1 MVEPDPKNDH
11 NNAYI
16 WYERGNTFYELKR
29 YEEAIQCYD
38 KIIEILRH
46 EEYPKFN
53 YHLDKAIQS
62 YNRVI
67 KKNPDNNNNNNNT
80 TTQLLYNKALFLLNS
95 GARNKIE
102 ALKCYDKIIEI
113 NPKNE
118 KAWIK
123 KGSIQEWPEGEKG
136 LKTIRYIEI
145 NSKNEKAYKF
155 IHINPNYESRAYI
168 KYYDKAFEINNSNYQ
183 NNAIDVWLLLCYT
196 LAYRLCDMY
205 TELYG
210 TYRLSELHDISTD
223 WRKER
228 LEKALYCI
236 TKALECNSKYAENVY
251 VWYGKA
257 SLLFSLGRD
266 EEAAKTHD
274 KASEYGNIIK
284 LGYGTVLDEIVNQ
297 WW

>member
-1 MVEPDPKNDH
+1 MIMSQQNQNSPAERLLKDREIMVWPAPDG
-11 NNAYI
+11 Y
-16 WYERGNTFYELKR
+16 
-29 YEEAIQCYD
+29 AIRVN

-53 YHLDKAIQS
+53 YPLDKAIQS

-113 NPKNE
+113 NPKNAM
-118 KAWIK
+118 AWIK
-123 KGSIQEWPEGEKG
+123 KGSIQEWPEGAKG

-145 NSKNEKAYKF
+145 NPKNEKVYRF
-155 IHINPNYESRAYI
+155 RLINPNYVSRAYI
-168 KYYDKAFEINNSNYQ
+168 KYYDKAIEINNSNYE
-183 NNAIDVWLLLCYT
+183 NNAVDIWLYLCYT
-196 LAYRLCDMY
+196 LAYRSDLCGI
-205 TELYG
+205 E
-210 TYRLSELHDISTD
+210 D
-223 WRKER
+223 WEKR

-236 TKALECNSKYAENVY
+236 NKALECKSKYAENLY
-251 VWYGKA
+251 VWRGKA
-257 SLLFSLGRD
+257 SLLSCLGRD
-266 EEAAKTHD
+266 EEAAKTYD
-274 KASEYGNIIK
+274 KAFEYGDIIK
-284 LGYGTVLDEIVNQ
+284 LDGTVLDEIVNQ